1 MRWPRDP
8 CYTQAV
14 TVTSSSPVIYT
25 VGHSTRPFDELARV
39 LEAAGVREL
48 VDVRSVPPRAPSCR

>member
-1 MRWPRDP
+1 M
-8 CYTQAV
+8 